1 MNRYLILLSL
11 LSSLLLSSCL
21 KFSGEEAASDSAGGV
36 AAEAEAV
43 VLNFNPNRTISL
55 EGLLDKYPDASNF
68 YIGVKGITGVSISA
82 DEARDVGSVTI
93 GARGA
98 APYYEVVI
106 TTPGGN
112 IRTKLY

>member
-1 MNRYLILLSL
+1 
-11 LSSLLLSSCL
+11 LSSLLFSSCL
-21 KFSGEEAASDSAGGV
+21 KFSGEEAASNSSGGV
-36 AAEAEAV
+36 AAEAEAEAV